1 MPPSASS
8 TLIYRLHR
16 LGFFSRRVLQVSA
29 FGGPQPEST
38 VEYSIADS
46 SISSVSSNG
55 LITALALGDTRVIG
69 KAVGLDAVT
78 GEKIVYSQVGRR
90 RILLL
95 GLPFFL
101 LSRLARVIYRV
112 IHSN

>member
-1 MPPSASS
+1 M
-8 TLIYRLHR
+8 
-16 LGFFSRRVLQVSA
+16 SA

-46 SISSVSSNG
+46 DISSVSSNG
-55 LITALALGDTRVIG
+55 LTTALALGDTRVIG

-90 RILLL
+90 RFAR
-95 GLPFFL
+95 GKNLPHLFL
-101 LSRLARVIYRV
+101 
-112 IHSN
+112 